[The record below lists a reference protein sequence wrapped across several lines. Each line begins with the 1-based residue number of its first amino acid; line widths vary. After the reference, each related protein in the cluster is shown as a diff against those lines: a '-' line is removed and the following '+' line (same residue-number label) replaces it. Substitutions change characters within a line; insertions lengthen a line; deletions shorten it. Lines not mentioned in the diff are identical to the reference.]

1 MQLGVNF
8 LHGLFIELQHLAVI
22 CIHSVDLELDVADLS
37 INSGAKS
44 FLYQRDDLLLVQLL
58 ISCGEL
64 LLRPEHDIA
73 EALLLVPYMAVE
85 NHAVS
90 AVFAY
95 DERSAVKLRHMNRQN
110 IFVHALEVAALLIV
124 PAARVVNDSRGI
136 VCLDGIAD
144 LLRVELTPALV
155 EGHPAGNAGMAPQR
169 LHRVGRAT
177 PFRRG

>member
-1 MQLGVNF
+1 MQLGVDF
-8 LHGLFIELQHLAVI
+8 LHGLFVELQHLAVI

-37 INSGAKS
+37 IDSGAKS

-58 ISCGEL
+58 ISRGEL

-73 EALLLVPYMAVE
+73 EALLLVPDVTVE

-95 DERSAVKLRHMNRQN
+95 DERSAVKLRHMNRQD

-124 PAARVVNDSRGI
+124 PAARVVNDSRGSY
-136 VCLDGIAD
+136 A
-144 LLRVELTPALV
+144 LTAL
-155 EGHPAGNAGMAPQR
+155 PISFASN
-169 LHRVGRAT
+169 
-177 PFRRG
+177 